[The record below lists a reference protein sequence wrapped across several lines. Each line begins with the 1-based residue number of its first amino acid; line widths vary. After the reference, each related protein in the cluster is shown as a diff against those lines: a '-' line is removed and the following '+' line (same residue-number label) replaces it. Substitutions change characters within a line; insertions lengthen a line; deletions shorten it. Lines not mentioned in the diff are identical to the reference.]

1 MSGVPGE
8 PSVGIVVL
16 AGGTSARLGGGDKTA
31 LEVGGGSILARLL
44 SGLPPVPTVVVGPTP
59 VEPLPGELAP
69 VWTREDPPGGGPAA
83 GLAAGVAA
91 LPRTV
96 EIVVVLAGDQPF
108 AAGAV
113 QGLVNALQRTPG
125 IDAVLGMDPGG
136 RAQPLLAAYRARAL
150 ARILPQVRSGDSI
163 RSALAEMSRTFLPLD
178 SEECLDVDNSADLVR
193 AREIVRKCPSGQAC
207 LTPPAAPTRP
217 RGR

>member
-1 MSGVPGE
+1 M
-8 PSVGIVVL
+8 
-16 AGGTSARLGGGDKTA
+16 
-31 LEVGGGSILARLL
+31 
-44 SGLPPVPTVVVGPTP
+44 
-59 VEPLPGELAP
+59 
-69 VWTREDPPGGGPAA
+69 A

-125 IDAVLGMDPGG
+125 TDAVLGMDAGG

-163 RSALAEMSRTFLPLD
+163 RSAIAEIPSSFLPLNA
-178 SEECLDVDNSADLVR
+178 SECLDVDDPDDLAL
-193 AREIVRKCPSGQAC
+193 AREIVHGRAQ
-207 LTPPAAPTRP
+207 RP
-217 RGR
+217 GRRQSS

>member
-8 PSVGIVVL
+8 PSVGVVVL

-31 LEVGGGSILARLL
+31 LEVGGTSILARLL
-44 SGLPPVPTVVVGPTP
+44 SGLPTVPTVVVGPTP
-59 VEPLPGELAP
+59 TGPLPGGLAP
-69 VWTREDPPGGGPAA
+69 LWTREDPPGGGPAA

-91 LPRTV
+91 LPPTV

-113 QGLVNALQRTPG
+113 RGLLNALHRTPG
-125 IDAVLGMDPGG
+125 VDAVLGTDAGG
-136 RAQPLLAAYRARAL
+136 RAQPLLAAYRAPAL

-163 RSALAEMSRTFLPLD
+163 RSVVAGISRAFLPID
-178 SEECLDVDNSADLVR
+178 SEECLDVDNSDDLR
-193 AREIVRKCPSGQAC
+193 KAREIVQTRAVGP
-207 LTPPAAPTRP
+207 TAPHSS
-217 RGR
+217 